1 VLGKFRRSLERAVF
15 SPDSLNPA
23 HVTALAI
30 TPPVLAG
37 LLLFGVPALE
47 MLAMAVALGGLVHLA
62 ARRARWPLPVSPA
75 VPAVIGVAM
84 VGPGAPILF
93 AAAVALIGAL
103 LELIR
108 TRFLGGARLQVGLLA
123 YAGALLASRGVTNL
137 YLNPSSLRPLP
148 EPIQLWLTYGGAPI
162 DSIRLYVGNVP
173 GPVFATSLMAVAI
186 GIAWLWYARRLS
198 LAVVAGFG
206 LGAVAVSAVMPWNVG
221 YQLDSGPAW
230 FVLGLLLA
238 DRRALPTSLG
248 ARPLIGLVAG
258 VVAMAVR
265 ARGVG
270 IEGAILA
277 VAGIQLAIA
286 LVEGAAWVSVNR
298 RRVWTGLRSLSSVG
312 IQLNNPLRRA
322 RRTTSYFP
330 LKNWTS
336 EGPPLRRK

>member
-1 VLGKFRRSLERAVF
+1 
-15 SPDSLNPA
+15 
-23 HVTALAI
+23 
-30 TPPVLAG
+30 
-37 LLLFGVPALE
+37 
-47 MLAMAVALGGLVHLA
+47 
-62 ARRARWPLPVSPA
+62 
-75 VPAVIGVAM
+75 
-84 VGPGAPILF
+84 
-93 AAAVALIGAL
+93 
-103 LELIR
+103 
-108 TRFLGGARLQVGLLA
+108 
-123 YAGALLASRGVTNL
+123 
-137 YLNPSSLRPLP
+137 
-148 EPIQLWLTYGGAPI
+148 
-162 DSIRLYVGNVP
+162 VP

-258 VVAMAVR
+258 VVALAVR

-270 IEGAILA
+270 IEGTILTA
-277 VAGIQLAIA
+277 AGIQLAIA